1 MKPPEGIQAYTVQMP
16 QPSEDRISRNL
27 PKVKPEKYQNVG
39 SCQLLRQVKVCQ
51 LFPLGAP
58 CAPVLLRNP
67 RPALAAV
74 AAACFPQAPG
84 WASAPGALC
93 RATQTKPGSRGQA
106 KKAPGRHQDRI
117 IQNRN
122 VFCMY
127 PGDSY
132 KILILYVSV
141 SDGKTRAAGASHQLT
156 RPGRKP
162 PSPNGPPGAARPQ
175 THPPGKAGHRVV
187 GAAEAQGVRAR
198 TGQFNSDLSG
208 KISFIGFDVLH
219 DSRSQYPVRTG
230 SIFGTLHHESCPNG
244 IRQPARCGM
253 AVLEFPKAF
262 RIQITRHHFHLPLCS
277 IRAW

>member
-1 MKPPEGIQAYTVQMP
+1 MFRCRNHLGYRIARFRAIVKHQNFRM
-16 QPSEDRISRNL
+16 SEVVNFRGKSMSVNFS
-27 PKVKPEKYQNVG
+27 P
-39 SCQLLRQVKVCQ
+39 
-51 LFPLGAP
+51 FGAP

-175 THPPGKAGHRVV
+175 APPG
-187 GAAEAQGVRAR
+187 AR
-198 TGQFNSDLSG
+198 QATAWWGPPQHPGEDE
-208 KISFIGFDVLH
+208 D
-219 DSRSQYPVRTG
+219 
-230 SIFGTLHHESCPNG
+230 GT
-244 IRQPARCGM
+244 I
-253 AVLEFPKAF
+253 
-262 RIQITRHHFHLPLCS
+262 HF
-277 IRAW
+277 

>member
-1 MKPPEGIQAYTVQMP
+1 MFRCRNHLGYRIARFRAIVKHQKFRKSEVVNFRGKSLSVNFPPRRTV
-16 QPSEDRISRNL
+16 
-27 PKVKPEKYQNVG
+27 
-39 SCQLLRQVKVCQ
+39 
-51 LFPLGAP
+51 
-58 CAPVLLRNP
+58 CAGLLRNP

-84 WASAPGALC
+84 WASAPGAMC

-106 KKAPGRHQDRI
+106 KKAPGRHPDRI

-156 RPGRKP
+156 RPGRTP

-175 THPPGKAGHRVV
+175 THP
-187 GAAEAQGVRAR
+187 RAR
-198 TGQFNSDLSG
+198 QATAWWGPPKHGGEGEDGTIQF
-208 KISFIGFDVLH
+208 
-219 DSRSQYPVRTG
+219 
-230 SIFGTLHHESCPNG
+230 
-244 IRQPARCGM
+244 
-253 AVLEFPKAF
+253 
-262 RIQITRHHFHLPLCS
+262 
-277 IRAW
+277 